1 MTVRAIAAA
10 GAARDASVDASV
22 DAFADGA
29 ADGAA
34 DASIDGIV
42 GGAANAGADPG
53 TTPGAGTAPRKLVV
67 LLADG
72 LRADTAR
79 DYMGYLQALNEAG
92 RARWRSLRCELPSL
106 SRPLYATVI
115 NGEPPLQHG
124 ILGNGQAGQRL
135 EHHLFQTLEAR
146 GVSAA
151 IAAYHWFYE
160 LLAGEV
166 FDPLRHRDALP
177 AGCGLAAARWYWED
191 DYPDSHLLADAESLR
206 RALPPTGPS
215 LLFVHPMGPDLAG
228 HVHGGESTAY
238 AMSARK
244 LDMLL
249 AQLLPR
255 WHADGF
261 DLLLTSDHG
270 MHADR
275 MHGGPL
281 DVEREVPLVWAP
293 HDGRVGLALPER
305 QTGIAGWILERLGA
319 VHPTRVQAQAQ
330 AQAQAT
336 P

>member
-1 MTVRAIAAA
+1 MSGPTN
-10 GAARDASVDASV
+10 
-22 DAFADGA
+22 
-29 ADGAA
+29 
-34 DASIDGIV
+34 
-42 GGAANAGADPG
+42 GGPGLPTGTTSGLANATSPATGAPAVG
-53 TTPGAGTAPRKLVV
+53 TGPRKLVV

-92 RARWRSLRCELPSL
+92 RAQWRSLRCELPSL

-115 NGEPPLQHG
+115 NGETPLRHG
-124 ILGNGQAGQRL
+124 ILGNGQAGERL
-135 EHHLFQTLEAR
+135 ERHLFQRLQGR
-146 GVSAA
+146 GVPAA

-160 LLAGEV
+160 LLAGQV
-166 FDPLRHRDALP
+166 FDPLRHRDQTLP
-177 AGCGLAAARWYWED
+177 GLGIAAARWYWED

-206 RALPPTGPS
+206 RAVLATSGPA
-215 LLFVHPMGPDLAG
+215 LLFIHPMGPDHAG
-228 HVHGGESTAY
+228 HVHGGESTQY

-270 MHADR
+270 MNADR

-281 DVEREVPLVWAP
+281 PIEREVPLIWAP
-293 HDGRVGLALPER
+293 HDGAVSLTLPDR
-305 QTGIAGWILERLGA
+305 QTGIAGWVLERLGIDVRHEPRPDA
-319 VHPTRVQAQAQ
+319 V
-330 AQAQAT
+330 AT
-336 P
+336 PRADARADVNGQGTLA

>member
-1 MTVRAIAAA
+1 MS
-10 GAARDASVDASV
+10 ASTGEATAS
-22 DAFADGA
+22 
-29 ADGAA
+29 
-34 DASIDGIV
+34 
-42 GGAANAGADPG
+42 G
-53 TTPGAGTAPRKLVV
+53 TTDRAPARARKLVV

-92 RARWRSLRCELPSL
+92 RAQWRSLRCELPSL

-115 NGEPPLQHG
+115 NGEPPLTHG

-135 EHHLFQTLEAR
+135 ERHLFQRLGAAK
-146 GVSAA
+146 VPSA

-160 LLAGEV
+160 LLAGQV
-166 FDPLRHRDALP
+166 FDPLRHRDQTLP
-177 AGCGLAAARWYWED
+177 GLGIAGARWYWED

-206 RALPPTGPS
+206 RAHLAEAPGAA

-228 HVHGGESTAY
+228 HLHGGESTQY
-238 AMSARK
+238 SMSARK

-281 DVEREVPLVWAP
+281 PIEREVPLVWAP
-293 HDGRVGLALPER
+293 HDGAVGLTLPER
-305 QTGIAGWILERLGA
+305 QTGVAGWILERLGLLEDLA
-319 VHPTRVQAQAQ
+319 ACR
-330 AQAQAT
+330 
-336 P
+336 